1 MTDVVTL
8 TLGPALDCTTA
19 TDRVRPTRKLR
30 CDAPRYDAG
39 GGGIN
44 VTRLLHA
51 LGTDAVALFP
61 AGGWTGKAFEDL
73 VRSSGTRFRVVPT
86 SSATRQSFCVND
98 RGTGLQYRFVLPGAA
113 LQAAEEQACLDAL
126 TAEAVGARFVVLSG
140 SLPPGVPPT
149 IIADVADRT
158 RAAGA
163 RLIVDTS
170 GEALRSALETDAYL
184 VKPDLEE
191 LEDLVGHA
199 LATDA
204 DQEQA
209 ARQLLA
215 SSGITILL
223 VSLAERGALIV
234 TREET
239 VRLPAFA
246 VTPAGGSGTG
256 DSMVAGLT
264 HGLIDGLDIRQA
276 VRLGMAAGAA
286 ALMTPGTALAEPAL
300 IHRLYAGRE
309 RAGRPRAAVA

>member
-44 VTRLLHA
+44 VARLLHR
-51 LGTDAVALFP
+51 LGTDALALFP
-61 AGGWTGKAFEDL
+61 AGGWTGKEFEDL

-86 SSATRQSFCVND
+86 SSAMRQSFCVNERD
-98 RGTGLQYRFVLPGAA
+98 SGRQYRFVLPGAV
-113 LQAAEEQACLDAL
+113 LNVDEQQACLDAL
-126 TAEAVGARFVVLSG
+126 TAEAVGARFIVLSG
-140 SLPPGVPPT
+140 SLPPGVAPT
-149 IIADVADRT
+149 IITAVADRA
-158 RAAGA
+158 RLAGA

-170 GEALRSALETDAYL
+170 GEALRSALDTDAYL

-191 LEDLVGHA
+191 LEALVGRP
-199 LATDA
+199 LATEA
-204 DQEQA
+204 KQEQA
-209 ARQLLA
+209 ARQLLSA
-215 SSGITILL
+215 SGIMILL

-239 VRLPAFA
+239 VRLPAFP

-264 HGLIDGLDIRQA
+264 NGLIDGLDIRQA
-276 VRLGMAAGAA
+276 VSLGMAAGAA
-286 ALMTPGTALAEPAL
+286 ALMTPGTALADPAL
-300 IHRLYAGRE
+300 IRRLYAGRE
-309 RAGRPRAAVA
+309 GANRIEAAVA